1 MRNALHTAVNSPH
14 DPETAFRLFDE
25 AVASDGDT
33 HSSKAMCVFGWMTGA
48 VCVLGFVV
56 CGLQNAGVL

>member
-25 AVASDGDT
+25 AVAHDDT
-33 HSSKAMCVFGWMTGA
+33 HTGCA
-48 VCVLGFVV
+48 F
-56 CGLQNAGVL
+56 CGLVAGVAASIIAWGVVITLASAVL